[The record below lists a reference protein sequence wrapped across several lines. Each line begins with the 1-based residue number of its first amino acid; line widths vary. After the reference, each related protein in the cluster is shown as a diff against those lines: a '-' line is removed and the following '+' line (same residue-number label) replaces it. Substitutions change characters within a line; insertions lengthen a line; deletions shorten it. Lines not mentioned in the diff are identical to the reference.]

1 MKKSIKTRLVFYF
14 MLIIII
20 TVLILEVVLING
32 IKDYYYNNIEN
43 VLNNQ
48 IQFSIDY
55 YLRYFSASGLED
67 IIKIGRA
74 HV

>member
-32 IKDYYYNNIEN
+32 IKDYYYK
-43 VLNNQ
+43 
-48 IQFSIDY
+48 QFEGEE
-55 YLRYFSASGLED
+55 L
-67 IIKIGRA
+67 
-74 HV
+74 